1 MDGDIERGQTAPG
14 PGGALAAES
23 DGTLAA
29 AFARQVS
36 ASPDAPAVRLDGATL
51 TYRALDAQA
60 NRIARHL
67 LAKGVE
73 PGALVGIFLDRS
85 LDLVAGI
92 LGILKAGA
100 AYVPLD
106 PVVPAERLAFMLS
119 DSGARVVLTSGALA
133 SRLPGGTSPVRLDA
147 EAEEIRRADAAAP
160 PSAAGPESLAYVIYT
175 SGSTGVPKGTLV
187 THGNVLRLF
196 RETEPWFRF
205 GPEDVWTLFH
215 SPAFDFSVWEIWGA
229 LLYGGL
235 LVVVP
240 HGVSRSPRDFHAL
253 LRDEGVTV
261 LNQTPSAFRQ
271 LSRIAVDHPSRLA
284 LRVVVFGGEA
294 LNLESLR
301 PWFDRFGDERPRLV
315 NMYGITETTV
325 HVTYRPIARVD
336 LAKTGVSP
344 IGVPIPDL
352 DVLLLDENLRPVA
365 PGATGEIV
373 VAGGGVARGYL
384 NRPEL
389 TAARFLV
396 HEGRRVYRSGDLGRR
411 TPEGD
416 LEYLGRMDD
425 QVKIRGFRVELGE
438 VETVL
443 RRHPAVQDAAVLA
456 DDGPAGEKRLVAWIV
471 TGAEGPAGDDEIRAY
486 AARSLPDYM
495 LPAVL
500 VRVGALPLT
509 PNGKIDRAALP
520 APSDER
526 PPLAVDFVAPASEW
540 ERRLSQ
546 VWAAA
551 LRLPRVGRRD
561 NFFDLG
567 GSSILAAEVHE
578 ELRRRFACEL
588 PITALFEHPTIEALA
603 RLLDQPAGAE
613 AALPRV
619 SDRAR
624 KQRETLSS
632 QRPRSVRG

>member
-1 MDGDIERGQTAPG
+1 MTEHERNPAAVANADLNR
-14 PGGALAAES
+14 ALLVS
-23 DGTLAA
+23 NLGA
-29 AFARQVS
+29 AFARSVS
-36 ASPDAPAVRLDGATL
+36 ARPDATAVACGADSL
-51 TYRALDAQA
+51 TYRDLDARA
-60 NRIARHL
+60 NRIAHHL

-73 PGALVGIFLDRS
+73 PGAFVGIFLDRS

-133 SRLPGGTSPVRLDA
+133 SRLPEGPSLVRLDT
-147 EAEEIRRADAAAP
+147 EAEEIRSADATTP
-160 PSAAGPESLAYVIYT
+160 PAAAGSDSLAYVIYT

-196 RETEPWFRF
+196 RETERWFHF

-229 LLYGGL
+229 LLYGGR

-240 HGVSRSPRDFHAL
+240 YGVSRSPRDFHAL
-253 LRDEGVTV
+253 LRDEGVTI

-271 LSRIAVDHPSRLA
+271 LARVAVDHPSRLA

-301 PWFDRFGDERPRLV
+301 PWFERFGDERPRLV

-325 HVTYRPIARVD
+325 HVTYRPIARAD
-336 LAKTGVSP
+336 LTKAGVSP

-411 TPEGD
+411 AADGD

-443 RRHPAVQDAAVLA
+443 RRHPAVRDAAVLA

-471 TGAEGPAGDDEIRAY
+471 TGADSSAADDEIRAHV
-486 AARSLPDYM
+486 ARSLPDYM

-500 VRVGALPLT
+500 VRVAALPLT

-520 APSDER
+520 APPDER
-526 PPLAVDFVAPASEW
+526 PRLAVDFVAPASEW
-540 ERRLSQ
+540 ERRLSE

-567 GSSILAAEVHE
+567 GSSILVAEVHE
-578 ELRRRFACEL
+578 ELHRRFACEL
-588 PITALFEHPTIEALA
+588 PIIAFFEHPTIEALA
-603 RLLDQPAGAE
+603 RLLDRPDGAE
-613 AALPRV
+613 TASPRV

-624 KQRETLSS
+624 KQREALSG
-632 QRPRSVRG
+632 QRPRSFRG

>member
-1 MDGDIERGQTAPG
+1 MRTPLREDPSRNV
-14 PGGALAAES
+14 GGRSAE
-23 DGTLAA
+23 
-29 AFARQVS
+29 
-36 ASPDAPAVRLDGATL
+36 PDAGLATAFERSARSRPDATAVVCGGDSL
-51 TYRALDAQA
+51 TYRELDARA
-60 NRIARHL
+60 NRIARRL

-73 PGALVGIFLDRS
+73 PGAFVGVFLDRS

-106 PVVPAERLAFMLS
+106 PVVPEERLAFMLS
-119 DSGARVVLTSGALA
+119 DSGTRIVVTSHALA
-133 SRLPGGTSPVRLDA
+133 SRLPDSPGLVVLDV
-147 EAEEIRRADAAAP
+147 EAGEDEGVETALGVTADA
-160 PSAAGPESLAYVIYT
+160 ESLAYVIYT

-205 GPEDVWTLFH
+205 SEEDVWTLFH

-229 LLYGGL
+229 LLYGGR

-240 HGVSRSPRDFHAL
+240 YGVSRSPREFHAL
-253 LRDEGVTV
+253 LLREGVTV

-271 LSRIAVDHPSRLA
+271 LARTAVEHPSRLA

-294 LNLESLR
+294 LNLEGLR
-301 PWFDRFGDERPRLV
+301 PWFERFGDESPRLV

-325 HVTYRPIARVD
+325 HVTYRPLLIAD
-336 LAKTGVSP
+336 LAKAGVSP

-352 DVLLLDENLRPVA
+352 DVLLLDENLRQVP
-365 PGATGEIV
+365 PGTAGEIV
-373 VAGGGVARGYL
+373 VAGAGVARGYL
-384 NRPEL
+384 DRPEL

-411 TPEGD
+411 AADGD
-416 LEYLGRMDD
+416 LEYLGRMDG

-443 RRHPAVQDAAVLA
+443 RRHTSIRDAAVFA

-471 TGAEGPAGDDEIRAY
+471 AEADPPALDDEIRAHV
-486 AARSLPDYM
+486 ARSLPDYM
-495 LPAVL
+495 LPSAF
-500 VRVGALPLT
+500 VRISAIPLT
-509 PNGKIDRAALP
+509 ANGKIDRGALP
-520 APSDER
+520 APSEER
-526 PPLAVDFVAPASEW
+526 PRLAEEFVAPASEW
-540 ERRLSQ
+540 ERRLSAI
-546 VWAAA
+546 WAAA

-567 GSSILAAEVHE
+567 GSSILAAVVHE
-578 ELRRRFACEL
+578 ELCRRFACDL
-588 PITALFEHPTIEALA
+588 PLTALFEHPTIEALG
-603 RLLDQPAGAE
+603 LLLNRPAGAE
-613 AALPRV
+613 TASPRV

-624 KQRETLSS
+624 KQREALSE
-632 QRPRSVRG
+632 QRSRSSRG